1 MELLPDFNPSI
12 SVINHDT
19 IPYFIALQ
27 KSNVSRIFVNS
38 KGGDILSAIH
48 IAEICHTPLIVIKAI
63 SSSAVMTL
71 LIKPQFRFVLPS
83 GFLFLHP
90 LTCNKSCLNDEEF
103 DLFLDF
109 KSKLPHLLS
118 ESNPQYSTL
127 TFETW
132 LKGRCFSDNELQNLF
147 SFSLA
152 KLDF

>member
-1 MELLPDFNPSI
+1 MNLLPEFTPSI
-12 SVINHDT
+12 SVINPDT
-19 IPYFIALQ
+19 ISYFITLQ
-27 KSNVSRIFVNS
+27 NSNVNRVFVNS

-63 SSSAVMTL
+63 SSSAVMSL
-71 LIKPQFRFVLPS
+71 LIEPQFRFVLPS

-90 LTCNKSCLNDEEF
+90 LTCNKSCLTDEEF
-103 DLFLDF
+103 DLFLSF

-118 ESNPQYSTL
+118 ERNPQFSPS

-132 LKGRCFSDNELQNLF
+132 LKGRCFSDTELLNLF

>member
-1 MELLPDFNPSI
+1 MELLPDFKPSI

-27 KSNVSRIFVNS
+27 KLNVNRIFVNS

-90 LTCNKSCLNDEEF
+90 LTCNKS
-103 DLFLDF
+103 
-109 KSKLPHLLS
+109 S
-118 ESNPQYSTL
+118 
-127 TFETW
+127 W

-152 KLDF
+152 KIDF

>member
-1 MELLPDFNPSI
+1 M
-12 SVINHDT
+12 
-19 IPYFIALQ
+19 
-27 KSNVSRIFVNS
+27 NS

-48 IAEICHTPLIVIKAI
+48 IAEICHTPLIVIKAL
-63 SSSAVMTL
+63 SSSAVLTL

-118 ESNPQYSTL
+118 ERNPQYSPL